1 MFSIIENLFFK
12 SCKLVK
18 NLSTTTSNSFFLK
31 QFITL
36 FLLVVSTVLVAQKTD
51 YNTTSGYVAEGY
63 DVVSYFTS
71 KEPLEGKK
79 KLTTTFD
86 GTKFKFSSE
95 KNLKLF
101 KVNPTKY
108 IPQYGGYCAYAMG
121 KKGEK
126 VAIDPENF
134 EIRDGKLYLFYNSWI
149 NNTLKSWQQEG
160 AEKLK
165 KQADINWLRVNQ

>member
-1 MFSIIENLFFK
+1 M
-12 SCKLVK
+12 
-18 NLSTTTSNSFFLK
+18 TTT
-31 QFITL
+31 I
-36 FLLVVSTVLVAQKTD
+36 LVGQKTD
-51 YNTTSGYVAEGY
+51 YNTSKGYVAEGY
-63 DVVSYFTS
+63 DVVSYLTN
-71 KEPLEGKK
+71 KYPLEGKN
-79 KLTTTFD
+79 KLTTTFN
-86 GTKFKFSSE
+86 GVKFKFSSE
-95 KNLKLF
+95 KNFNLF
-101 KVNPTKY
+101 KENPKKY

-134 EIRDGKLYLFYNSWI
+134 EIRGGKLYLFYNSWI